1 MLYLAQIN
9 QTSASDQLQLH
20 LLAQQ
25 QEENLWIHCQ
35 QKLRIE
41 PREFFSD
48 GLLVLVNLGENQEI
62 LEINNAKD
70 WVLNLIQ
77 TYLSETAI
85 NPQILEQEKTI
96 LEHWRQELTSQS
108 QDLTRMRLELETRR
122 EQLQELEATLNAEGD
137 SSKQE

>member
-9 QTSASDQLQLH
+9 QTSASDPIQLH

-41 PREFFSD
+41 PQEFFSD

-62 LEINNAKD
+62 LEIKNAKN
-70 WVLNLIQ
+70 WVLTLIQ

-137 SSKQE
+137 STKQE